1 MPGHGLE
8 GLRER
13 IAGLRG
19 VLIVE
24 SPLGGP
30 TTVGAH
36 IPLVAA
42 AVASPA
48 ARVRVSDAYP
58 EGMPGQPLRIVL
70 VEDSVLL
77 REGLVRLFDEAGYV
91 TAGAYGDAE
100 DIVARVREAAADV
113 AILDVRLPPSFRDEG
128 IKAALLLRAEAP
140 EIGILVLSQYIE
152 GVYARELLASGEGG
166 VGYLLKDRVTSL
178 EEFTDAV
185 RRVHERGTVLDPLVV
200 QGLLASRADPLAA
213 LTPRER
219 DVLELMAE
227 GRSNASIAGRLFIG
241 VGAVEKNVSAIFA
254 KLGLEES
261 ATEHR
266 RVLAVIAYLQRD

>member
-1 MPGHGLE
+1 
-8 GLRER
+8 
-13 IAGLRG
+13 
-19 VLIVE
+19 
-24 SPLGGP
+24 
-30 TTVGAH
+30 
-36 IPLVAA
+36 
-42 AVASPA
+42 
-48 ARVRVSDAYP
+48 
-58 EGMPGQPLRIVL
+58 MPGQPLRIVL
-70 VEDSVLL
+70 VEDSLLL
-77 REGLVRLFDEAGYV
+77 REGLVRLFDEAGYI
-91 TAGAYGDAE
+91 TAGAFGDAH
-100 DIVARVREAAADV
+100 DIVDRVRDASADV

-128 IKAALLLRAEAP
+128 IKAALLLRAEVP
-140 EIGILVLSQYIE
+140 ELGILVLSQYIE
-152 GVYARELLASGEGG
+152 GVYARELLAAGDGG

-200 QGLLASRADPLAA
+200 QGLLAGRPNPLAA

-227 GRSNASIAGRLFIG
+227 GRSNASIAARLFIG

-266 RVLAVIAYLQRD
+266 RVLAVIAYLQRG

>member
-1 MPGHGLE
+1 
-8 GLRER
+8 
-13 IAGLRG
+13 
-19 VLIVE
+19 
-24 SPLGGP
+24 
-30 TTVGAH
+30 
-36 IPLVAA
+36 
-42 AVASPA
+42 
-48 ARVRVSDAYP
+48 
-58 EGMPGQPLRIVL
+58 MPGQQLRIVL

-91 TAGAYGDAE
+91 TAGAFGDAD
-100 DIVARVREAAADV
+100 DIVARVRTAEADV

-128 IKAALLLRAEAP
+128 IKAALLLRAEVP
-140 EIGILVLSQYIE
+140 ELGILVLSQYVE
-152 GVYARELLASGEGG
+152 GVYARELLAAGDGG

-178 EEFTDAV
+178 DEFTDAV

-200 QGLLASRADPLAA
+200 QGLLASRPNPLTA

-227 GRSNASIAGRLFIG
+227 GRSNASIAARLFIG